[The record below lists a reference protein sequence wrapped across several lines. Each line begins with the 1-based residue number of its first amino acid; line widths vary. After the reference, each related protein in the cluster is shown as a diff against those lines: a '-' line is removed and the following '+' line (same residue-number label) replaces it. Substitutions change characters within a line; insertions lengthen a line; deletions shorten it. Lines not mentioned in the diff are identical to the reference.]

1 MESKNQSRIAAI
13 RLRGRTQIKT
23 KIEDTLKMLRLYKN
37 NYCAVFPNTL
47 VYSGMLKK
55 AKDYLTWGEIDD
67 ETFNALI
74 DKRGEQFSGRET
86 DSKNKIKYPEYFVHN
101 NKKYKKYFRLNSPRK
116 GLGRKGLKHSFKE
129 GGALGYRGASINDL
143 IKRMV

>member
-23 KIEDTLKMLRLYKN
+23 KIEETIKMIRLYKN
-37 NYCAVFPNTL
+37 NYCVVFPNNPL
-47 VYSGMLKK
+47 YLGMLKK

-86 DSKNKIKYPEYFVHN
+86 DSKSRIKYSEYFVHN

-116 GLGRKGLKHSFKE
+116 GLGRKGLKHSFKD
-129 GGALGYRGASINDL
+129 GGALGYRGASINGL
-143 IKRMV
+143 IKRMI